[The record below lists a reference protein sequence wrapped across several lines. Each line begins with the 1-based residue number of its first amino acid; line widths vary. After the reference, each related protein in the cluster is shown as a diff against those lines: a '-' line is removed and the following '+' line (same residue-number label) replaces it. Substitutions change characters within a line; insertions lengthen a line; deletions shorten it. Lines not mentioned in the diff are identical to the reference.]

1 MSRKEKK
8 PDKKAEW
15 YRPKRN
21 CLPAC
26 QPNPAR
32 SLIQIHNNSKQL
44 LLINGAVK
52 KKNHVE
58 GKWSNSEKRIK

>member
-52 KKNHVE
+52 KKKPCGREVE
-58 GKWSNSEKRIK
+58 